1 MISGSLFCFAA
12 SYYYA
17 SYRKV
22 LQRPLPT
29 SQDIPALDITSIYN
43 RTARRFDDEQNNFES
58 VSGIAKLRKKL
69 VQQAEGHVLECAVG
83 TGRNSTFYD
92 ARKVRSLTMVDRSP
106 GMLAVCQEKW
116 GAGNWSLRAKVGTS
130 FLVGDL
136 GRDGV
141 EAVLRP
147 NGEEADR
154 KFDTVVQTMG
164 LCSTEDPVKLL
175 KNLERTVKS
184 DGRILMLEHGIS
196 HYAWVN
202 ELLHRT
208 ALDHAKEHGC
218 WWNRDIGAIVEKSGL
233 EVDQIK
239 RYNFGTTWW
248 LELRPSTSPK
258 AAPTT
263 GQSKDKAAVLEAAPL
278 GRRRAAPAEWWPIF
292 R

>member
-1 MISGSLFCFAA
+1 MISGSLFCFAV

-29 SQDIPALDITSIYN
+29 SQDIPELDITSIYN
-43 RTARRFDDEQNNFES
+43 RTARSFDDDQNSFES

-83 TGRNSTFYD
+83 TGRNSTYYD
-92 ARKVRSLTMVDRSP
+92 AHKVRSLTMVDRSP

-116 GAGNWSLRAKVGTS
+116 NTGNWSLRAKVKTS

-136 GRDGV
+136 GRDGA
-141 EAVLRP
+141 EAILRP

-154 KFDTVVQTMG
+154 KFDVVVQTMG

-175 KNLERTVKS
+175 RNLGRTVKS
-184 DGRILMLEHGIS
+184 DGKILMLEHGIS

-248 LELRPSTSPK
+248 LELRPSTGPK
-258 AAPTT
+258 SDLTR
-263 GQSKDKAAVLEAAPL
+263 GQSKDMTSVLDPAPL
-278 GRRRAAPAEWWPIF
+278 RKYRPVPAEWWPTW